1 MIFNEVFFENR
12 QATNERLY
20 VRQAGEL
27 LSDPDYSISRV
38 GSATNTV
45 GVVRSGKLRVIFGEN
60 RFEVLAGQS
69 VFLPR
74 DAAYSLISD
83 RDEPPR
89 FLWVNLR
96 GKLIDAVSS
105 AILDGKIT
113 VSKVDL
119 SAALESL
126 KRLIESERDC
136 FDEMSLTVFKMI
148 LEISRHKKASEPTAK
163 NGSEYELYIS
173 NSVQSGFSVKSMAE
187 YFHCS
192 TDTLNRIFLR
202 KYGETPYKY
211 YQKLRMEIAA
221 TMLRNTELTV
231 DDIAERLK
239 FADRNHF
246 TLCFKRTTGMSP
258 VKYRKNGYT
267 VK

>member
-12 QATNERLY
+12 QAPNGLLY

-27 LSDPDYSISRV
+27 LNDPDYSISRV

-45 GVVRSGKLRVIFGEN
+45 GVVKSGKLRILFGEN
-60 RFEVLAGQS
+60 CFEVFSGQS

-105 AILDGKIT
+105 AVLDGKIT
-113 VSKVDL
+113 VSNVDL
-119 SAALESL
+119 SMSLEVL
-126 KRLIESERDC
+126 KRLIESDRDC
-136 FDEMSLTVFKMI
+136 FDEMSVTVFKMI
-148 LEISRHKKASEPTAK
+148 LELSRHKKTSEPTAK
-163 NGSEYELYIS
+163 SGSEYELYIS
-173 NSVQSGFSVKSMAE
+173 NSVQSGFSVKAMAE

-192 TDTLNRIFLR
+192 TDTLNRIFLK

-211 YQKLRMEIAA
+211 YQKLRIEIAE

-239 FADRNHF
+239 FTDRNHF
-246 TLCFKRTTGMSP
+246 TLCFKRITGMSP
-258 VKYRKNGYT
+258 VKYRKSGT
-267 VK
+267 L